1 MDIETLLR
9 KKLLG
14 TRKSTSKD
22 GEEEFKISAVK
33 KFKQQ
38 TKRIVEANKGKI
50 TAVIDRPK

>member
-22 GEEEFKISAVK
+22 SEEEFKISAVK
-33 KFKQQ
+33 KFK
-38 TKRIVEANKGKI
+38 
-50 TAVIDRPK
+50 